1 MKNAAIKIWT
11 LLKNGVIAIIKAYV
25 AQVRFNINLIK
36 RIVVT
41 IFNAIKNFSIKVWTA
56 LKNGVLGIIRAL
68 RKGVLSVF
76 NALKKVLL

>member
-41 IFNAIKNFSIKVWTA
+41 IFNAIKISL
-56 LKNGVLGIIRAL
+56 LKCGLH
-68 RKGVLSVF
+68 
-76 NALKKVLL
+76 